1 MNQSGTLVNAAPD
14 VCREFAEPVNRNGD
28 SPLAQVAQ
36 HEFELVQT
44 MIELRFGDHQRRRQP
59 DGRAI
64 PMSWRVLVARPT
76 PHDITTGA
84 EARVD
89 VNAGPQPA
97 GADSDHAAA
106 DHVVQPLPQ
115 LKAQFGC
122 AFLVVA
128 GLEQPDHG

>member
-1 MNQSGTLVNAAPD
+1 MV
-14 VCREFAEPVNRNGD
+14 EPCV
-28 SPLAQVAQ
+28 
-36 HEFELVQT
+36 
-44 MIELRFGDHQRRRQP
+44 
-59 DGRAI
+59 
-64 PMSWRVLVARPT
+64 SWRVLVARPT
-76 PHDITTGA
+76 PHRHHDRCRGGI
-84 EARVD
+84 D